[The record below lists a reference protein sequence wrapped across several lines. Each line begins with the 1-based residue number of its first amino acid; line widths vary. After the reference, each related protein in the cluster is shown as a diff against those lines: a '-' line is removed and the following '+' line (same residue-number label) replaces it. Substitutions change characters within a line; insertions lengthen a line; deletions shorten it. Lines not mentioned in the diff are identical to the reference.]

1 MKDIYVVGKKMAR
14 NGHKTAICPVANF
27 GDQSLATILRENHSS
42 WSKQKINDVTNSHTY
57 ITHFAK
63 WV

>member
-27 GDQSLATILRENHSS
+27 GDQLQFHEKIIPVGRN
-42 WSKQKINDVTNSHTY
+42 KKINDVTNSHTY